1 MEEKGFTKFI
11 KLVFDVFFNSVKDTS
26 PPKKLH
32 DVDYAKIS
40 RNAII
45 FGTGAGITY
54 ILQQFVNVDFGNAS
68 YLIIFLRTNTLSEYI
83 SFKYVFVLS
92 SGIYLTSALC
102 ELTTLSV
109 FPRSIGEN
117 ITSESISNKDTSY
130 SCRSSVV
137 HLYSLS
143 ICSHA

>member
-11 KLVFDVFFNSVKDTS
+11 KLVFEVFFNSVKDTS

-54 ILQQFVNVDFGNAS
+54 ILQQFISVDFGP
-68 YLIIFLRTNTLSEYI
+68 YTPLIVGGIAGILDVLRR
-83 SFKYVFVLS
+83 
-92 SGIYLTSALC
+92 ALKNN
-102 ELTTLSV
+102 LL
-109 FPRSIGEN
+109 
-117 ITSESISNKDTSY
+117 
-130 SCRSSVV
+130 
-137 HLYSLS
+137 
-143 ICSHA
+143 